1 MPPSADR
8 AQGRLTYAVPVAKKS
23 NVAAERAA
31 KVEQMRAAQA
41 AKERRRN
48 LVVAGA
54 AAVVVLV
61 LVALV
66 VVVVRDYRRN
76 NPDQL
81 ALVGVASAE
90 ADCDPVSDDTGGG
103 EDVNNHVGPGTPTP
117 DQVTVEYETVPPSF
131 GPHYASPAYP
141 ASPFYTAEDR
151 PAMET
156 LVHNLEH
163 GYTVVWYAEDLPQ
176 AQVDQLEQISGIA
189 RDLDETGGKFIVS
202 AWDDAYGEL
211 PDGMSVALSHWG
223 AEQSHRQLCGTVSGE
238 VVEQFV
244 EDFPASDSPEPN
256 GA

>member
-1 MPPSADR
+1 
-8 AQGRLTYAVPVAKKS
+8 VAKK
-23 NVAAERAA
+23 NNIAAERAA
-31 KVEQMRAAQA
+31 KVEQMRAEQA

-48 LVVAGA
+48 LLVAGA

-66 VVVVRDYRRN
+66 VVVVRDYRAN

-81 ALVGVASAE
+81 RLVGVPRGD
-90 ADCDPVSDDTGGG
+90 ADCDDVTTDEGSGDDVS
-103 EDVNNHVGPGTPTP
+103 NHVEG
-117 DQVTVEYETVPPSF
+117 TVEYETVPPSF
-131 GPHYASPAYP
+131 GPHFASPVYP
-141 ASPFYTAEDR
+141 AAPFYAADDR
-151 PAMET
+151 PPMEQ

-189 RDLDETGGKFIVS
+189 RDADDTRGKFIVS

-211 PDGMSVALSHWG
+211 PEGKQVALSHWG
-223 AEQSHRQLCGTVSGE
+223 AEESHRQLCGSVSGE

-244 EDFPASDSPEPN
+244 QDFPASDSPEPN